1 VTEPDQH
8 ELERED
14 RDLDAPWMAIG
25 GIMVIARFASD
36 INAAI
41 RGAAHDAAI
50 NAGARSW
57 R

>member
-41 RGAAHDAAI
+41 RGDEHDAAI
-50 NAGARSW
+50 NAGARS
-57 R
+57 RR